1 MLYKELKLYCAKWYV
16 ADEIISFD
24 NRNNLLK
31 LMFITCILIYRELCL
46 LYLYKFLIHS
56 I

>member
-1 MLYKELKLYCAKWYV
+1 MLYKVLKLYYAKYV

-31 LMFITCILIYRELCL
+31 LMFITCVLMYRELCS